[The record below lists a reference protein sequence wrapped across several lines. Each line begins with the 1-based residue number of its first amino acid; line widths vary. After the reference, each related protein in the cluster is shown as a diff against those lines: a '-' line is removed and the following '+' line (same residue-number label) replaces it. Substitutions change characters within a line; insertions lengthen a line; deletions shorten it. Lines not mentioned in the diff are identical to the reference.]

1 MPLAVENYI
10 PFEKQL
16 LACYWALLELEYLIR
31 GYQVTVHSKLPIMG
45 WALLDSPSHR
55 VEQVQEQST
64 VRGKWNVWD
73 WGQIGPEGMS
83 KQHGQM
89 SQTLCHPPLYASAP
103 PSLTHMATYAGIS
116 YSQMKKQKNWVWG
129 VTWPGMQMQAESGQQ
144 LHYSQSQCWPWN
156 KVQIKIS
163 ISRVG
168 IGTSRHWLC
177 MKEKV
182 ALREKKY
189 SLRGRYQWPCQPFM
203 CIMCQFW
210 EGFIIDFPRI
220 DTLCTWKEWP
230 KWQRWRLC
238 LNSTA
243 YMPVIE
249 ADLATGTLEVP
260 ICQQQRPTWVP
271 QMALFFEET
280 NPSFYGK

>member
-1 MPLAVENYI
+1 MECLRLRPNRTRRYEQATWTGVPDSMSPTIFMPV
-10 PFEKQL
+10 PL
-16 LACYWALLELEYLIR
+16 L
-31 GYQVTVHSKLPIMG
+31 HSHTWPPMQE
-45 WALLDSPSHR
+45 SHTAR
-55 VEQVQEQST
+55 W
-64 VRGKWNVWD
+64 R
-73 WGQIGPEGMS
+73 S
-83 KQHGQM
+83 K
-89 SQTLCHPPLYASAP
+89 
-103 PSLTHMATYAGIS
+103 
-116 YSQMKKQKNWVWG
+116 KNWVWG
-129 VTWPGMQMQAESGQQ
+129 VTWPGMWMQAERGQQ
-144 LHYSQSQCWPWN
+144 LHYSQIQGWPWN
-156 KVQIKIS
+156 KMEIKIS

-168 IGTSRHWLC
+168 IGTSLHWLC

-189 SLRGRYQWPCQPFM
+189 RLRGRYQWPSQPFM

-220 DTLCTWKEWP
+220 NTLHTWKEWP